1 MKKEIKL
8 FEQSKI
14 RSLYD
19 EEKEKWYFSVVDVVA
34 VLIEK
39 DYQGARKYWNKLAQR
54 LREEG
59 SSQTVTNCH
68 QLKMMA
74 SDGKLRETDCA
85 DAETMLRIVQSV
97 PSPKAEPVKQ
107 WLAKTG
113 YERMKEMAD
122 PSTAIDRAR
131 ETYKKLGRSEK
142 WIQQRMMGQETRN
155 KLTDYWKDHEITKE
169 EEFAILTNIIH
180 QEWSDLSVKEHKN
193 LKGLKSQNL
202 RDHMSEAELIFTAL
216 AELSTRGIYSTEC

>member
-131 ETYKKLGRSEK
+131 ETYK
-142 WIQQRMMGQETRN
+142 N
-155 KLTDYWKDHEITKE
+155 
-169 EEFAILTNIIH
+169 
-180 QEWSDLSVKEHKN
+180 
-193 LKGLKSQNL
+193 
-202 RDHMSEAELIFTAL
+202 
-216 AELSTRGIYSTEC
+216 